1 MYHTHYTRPGANL
14 ARWNGMPAHDIVVVG
29 GSAGGVEAL
38 SQLVSDFPADL
49 PAAVFVVIHVPAE
62 SISVLP
68 DILTKAG
75 PLPARHAE
83 DGERIAPA
91 RIYVAR
97 PDRHL
102 LIKDGHVRVL
112 TGPRENRHR
121 PAIDPLFRSAARAC
135 AARVIGVVLTG
146 AGDDGVAGLRAIKNR
161 GGIAIVQDPAEAAY
175 PILPRNALEF
185 VDADH
190 LVSLDQMAALLNRL
204 VREPGPAPAAPV
216 SARLEKETQIA
227 EVDLDTI
234 ENDDK
239 VGQPSAFSCP
249 DCGGV
254 LWEVEGEDLL
264 RFRCRVGHSYTAS
277 ALADEQDEHGEKA
290 LWAAFRTLEEQ
301 AHFARRMAVRA
312 RRGGHGRMAERFLAR
327 AEEAAANAA
336 TLRQMIVQFDP
347 VADVELSRR

>member
-1 MYHTHYTRPGANL
+1 
-14 ARWNGMPAHDIVVVG
+14 
-29 GSAGGVEAL
+29 
-38 SQLVSDFPADL
+38 
-49 PAAVFVVIHVPAE
+49 
-62 SISVLP
+62 
-68 DILTKAG
+68 
-75 PLPARHAE
+75 
-83 DGERIAPA
+83 
-91 RIYVAR
+91 
-97 PDRHL
+97 
-102 LIKDGHVRVL
+102 
-112 TGPRENRHR
+112 
-121 PAIDPLFRSAARAC
+121 
-135 AARVIGVVLTG
+135 
-146 AGDDGVAGLRAIKNR
+146 
-161 GGIAIVQDPAEAAY
+161 
-175 PILPRNALEF
+175 
-185 VDADH
+185 
-190 LVSLDQMAALLNRL
+190 
-204 VREPGPAPAAPV
+204 V
-216 SARLEKETQIA
+216 SARLEKEAQIA